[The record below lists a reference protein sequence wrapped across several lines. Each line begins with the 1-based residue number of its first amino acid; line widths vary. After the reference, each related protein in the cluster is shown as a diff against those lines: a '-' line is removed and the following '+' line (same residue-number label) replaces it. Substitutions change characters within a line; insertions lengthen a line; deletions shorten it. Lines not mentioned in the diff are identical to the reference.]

1 MRATLKRVF
10 RMSFRLVA
18 ALTILLIGAAC
29 APRQDYRGIAI
40 EQEKLDLIKVGQTS
54 EGQVNAL
61 LGSPSTIS
69 TFPDWG
75 TVYYYISSETETVA
89 FLAPELIDQHVLAI
103 SFDRNSV
110 VREIKR
116 YGVKDGKQVAFID
129 RETPTRGKE
138 MTVLEQLFGNLG
150 RFNNSVGSGGR
161 GR

>member
-1 MRATLKRVF
+1 
-10 RMSFRLVA
+10 MSFRFVA
-18 ALTILLIGAAC
+18 VLTVLLLGAAC
-29 APRQDYRGIAI
+29 APRQDYRGITI
-40 EQEKLDLIKVGQTS
+40 DQEKLDLIKVGETS

-89 FLAPELIDQHVLAI
+89 FLAPELIDQQVLAI
-103 SFDRNSV
+103 SFDKDSRV
-110 VREIKR
+110 KEIKR
-116 YGVKDGKQVAFID
+116 YGLKDGKQVAFVD

-138 MTVLEQLFGNLG
+138 LTVLEQLFGNLG

>member
-1 MRATLKRVF
+1 
-10 RMSFRLVA
+10 MSFRLATV
-18 ALTILLIGAAC
+18 LSILLIGAAC
-29 APRQDYRGIAI
+29 APRQDYRGITI
-40 EQEKLDLIKVGQTS
+40 EQEKLDLIKVGETS

-89 FLAPELIDQHVLAI
+89 FLAPELIDQQVLAI
-103 SFDRNSV
+103 AFDKESRV
-110 VREIKR
+110 KEIKR
-116 YGVKDGKQVAFID
+116 YGLKDGKQIAFVD

>member
-1 MRATLKRVF
+1 
-10 RMSFRLVA
+10 MSFRLA
-18 ALTILLIGAAC
+18 AVLSILLIGAAC
-29 APRQDYRGIAI
+29 APRQDYRGITI
-40 EQEKLDLIKVGQTS
+40 EQEKLDLIKVGETS

-89 FLAPELIDQHVLAI
+89 FLAPELIDQQVLAI
-103 SFDRNSV
+103 AFDKESRV
-110 VREIKR
+110 KEIKR
-116 YGVKDGKQVAFID
+116 YGLKDGKQIAFVD

>member
-1 MRATLKRVF
+1 
-10 RMSFRLVA
+10 MSFRLA
-18 ALTILLIGAAC
+18 AVLSILLIGAAAC
-29 APRQDYRGIAI
+29 APRQDYRGITI

-89 FLAPELIDQHVLAI
+89 FLAPELIDQQVLAI
-103 SFDRNSV
+103 SFDRSSV
-110 VREIKR
+110 VKEIKR
-116 YGVKDGKQVAFID
+116 YGLKDGKQIAFVD

>member
-1 MRATLKRVF
+1 MPFRIAAVVTL
-10 RMSFRLVA
+10 
-18 ALTILLIGAAC
+18 LLLGAAC
-29 APRQDYRGIAI
+29 APRQDYRGITI
-40 EQEKLDLIKVGQTS
+40 EQDKLDLIKVGQTS

-89 FLAPELIDQHVLAI
+89 FLAPELIDQQVLAI

-110 VREIKR
+110 VKEIKR
-116 YGVKDGKQVAFID
+116 YGLKDGKQIAFVD

-138 MTVLEQLFGNLG
+138 LTVLEQLFGNLG
-150 RFNNSVGSGGR
+150 RFNNAGR
-161 GR
+161 SPSR

>member
-1 MRATLKRVF
+1 
-10 RMSFRLVA
+10 MSFRLA
-18 ALTILLIGAAC
+18 AVLSILLPTVLLATAC

-40 EQEKLDLIKVGQTS
+40 EQEKLDLIKVGETS

-89 FLAPELIDQHVLAI
+89 FLAPELIDQQVLAI
-103 SFDRNSV
+103 AFDKESRV
-110 VREIKR
+110 KDIKR
-116 YGVKDGKQVAFID
+116 YGLKDGKQIAFVD
-129 RETPTRGKE
+129 RETPTRGRE

-150 RFNNSVGSGGR
+150 RFNNTAGGGR

>member
-1 MRATLKRVF
+1 
-10 RMSFRLVA
+10 MSFRLVA
-18 ALTILLIGAAC
+18 VLSILLIGAAC
-29 APRQDYRGIAI
+29 APRQDYRGITI
-40 EQEKLDLIKVGQTS
+40 EQEKLDLIKVGETS

-89 FLAPELIDQHVLAI
+89 FLAPELIDQQVLAI
-103 SFDRNSV
+103 AFDKESRV
-110 VREIKR
+110 KEIKR
-116 YGVKDGKQVAFID
+116 YGLKDGKQIAFVD

>member
-1 MRATLKRVF
+1 
-10 RMSFRLVA
+10 MSFRLVA
-18 ALTILLIGAAC
+18 VLSILLIGAAC
-29 APRQDYRGIAI
+29 APRQDYRGITI

-75 TVYYYISSETETVA
+75 TIYYYISSETETVA
-89 FLAPELIDQHVLAI
+89 FLAPELIDQQVLSI
-103 SFDRNSV
+103 SFDRGGV
-110 VREIKR
+110 VKEIKR
-116 YGVKDGKQVAFID
+116 YGLKDGKQVAFAD

>member
-1 MRATLKRVF
+1 
-10 RMSFRLVA
+10 MSFRLA
-18 ALTILLIGAAC
+18 AVLSILLIGAGAC
-29 APRQDYRGIAI
+29 APRQDYRGITI

-89 FLAPELIDQHVLAI
+89 FLAPELIDQQVLAI
-103 SFDRNSV
+103 SFDRSSV
-110 VREIKR
+110 VKEIKR
-116 YGVKDGKQVAFID
+116 YGLKDGKQIAFVD
-129 RETPTRGKE
+129 RETPTRGRE

>member
-1 MRATLKRVF
+1 
-10 RMSFRLVA
+10 MSFRLA
-18 ALTILLIGAAC
+18 AVLSILLPTVLLTAAC
-29 APRQDYRGIAI
+29 APRQDYRGITI

-89 FLAPELIDQHVLAI
+89 FLAPELIDQQVLAI
-103 SFDRNSV
+103 SFDRSSV
-110 VREIKR
+110 VKEIKR
-116 YGVKDGKQVAFID
+116 YGLKDGKQIAFVD

>member
-1 MRATLKRVF
+1 
-10 RMSFRLVA
+10 MSFRLA
-18 ALTILLIGAAC
+18 AIVSVLLLAAAC

-40 EQEKLDLIKVGQTS
+40 EQDKLDLIKVGESS

-89 FLAPELIDQHVLAI
+89 FLAPELIDQQVLAI
-103 SFDRNSV
+103 AFDKDGRV
-110 VREIKR
+110 KDIKR
-116 YGVKDGKQVAFID
+116 YGLKDGKQIAFVD

>member
-1 MRATLKRVF
+1 
-10 RMSFRLVA
+10 MSFRFA
-18 ALTILLIGAAC
+18 AVLTILLPTVLLAAAC
-29 APRQDYRGIAI
+29 APRQDYRGIVI
-40 EQEKLDLIKVGQTS
+40 EQDKLDLIKVGETS

-89 FLAPELIDQHVLAI
+89 FLAPELIDQQVLAI
-103 SFDRNSV
+103 AFDKESRV
-110 VREIKR
+110 KEIKR
-116 YGVKDGKQVAFID
+116 YGLKDGKQIAFVD